1 MAAIAAKLRWE
12 SNIAVLAIQ
21 REMRILAHF
30 GLSISALNLT
40 RRKQVKTL
48 VAHCWLC
55 YIALRLFDG
64 AANPPGQTL
73 NPENR
78 FVFNGLPDE
87 ATA

>member
-1 MAAIAAKLRWE
+1 
-12 SNIAVLAIQ
+12 VLAIQ
-21 REMRILAHF
+21 REMRILARF
-30 GLSISALNLT
+30 RTPVRALNHAK
-40 RRKQVKTL
+40 RKQVKTL

-55 YIALRLFDG
+55 YIALRLFG
-64 AANPPGQTL
+64 RAANPPGQTL